1 MPFEPQAGLL
11 TGVWREYKM
20 KTRKIGNTEVSA
32 IGMGC
37 MGFSHAEGMQT
48 DIGTAAKVVREAA
61 DMGYTLFNTGWNYG
75 NAIDPHH
82 NEKILGK
89 ALSNIRHQV
98 VISSKCGVDF
108 DYAVNPNRPP
118 LIYDFSRN
126 TVRRC
131 VEESLRRL
139 RTDYIDF
146 YLQARIDPKT
156 APEEAAETMA
166 ELIREGKVLHWGV
179 SEADEDYLRKAHAV
193 CPITVVEN
201 NYNIIN
207 RSHEKLIP
215 FLEENNIGWVA
226 HGPLFKGLLTGTF
239 SKGTIFAADDWR
251 SSAVNDRNLDRYAPL
266 LEYLR
271 ELGAEKNASLG
282 QIALA
287 WILHQKPYIVPIP
300 GMKKRERLAENMKAT
315 EIRLSTEELKK
326 IDSLNG
332 TCPIEVLGMG
342 YAKKTGAVSLS

>member
-1 MPFEPQAGLL
+1 
-11 TGVWREYKM
+11 M
-20 KTRKIGNTEVSA
+20 KKRYLGAVEVSA

-37 MGFSHAEGMQT
+37 MGFSHAEGAQT
-48 DIGTAAKVVREAA
+48 DIGAAAKIVREAV

-75 NAIDPHH
+75 NAVDPHH
-82 NEKILGK
+82 NEKILGE
-89 ALSNIRHQV
+89 ALADIRHQV

-108 DYAVNPNRPP
+108 DYAVNPDRPP
-118 LIYDFSRN
+118 LIYDFSRK
-126 TVRRC
+126 TVRKC

-146 YLQARIDPKT
+146 YLQARIDPKV
-156 APEEAAETMA
+156 APEEAADTMA

-179 SEADEDYLRKAHAV
+179 SEGDEAYLRRANAV

-201 NYNIIN
+201 HYNMID

-215 FLEENNIGWVA
+215 FLEEYKIGWVA

-239 SKGTIFAADDWR
+239 RKGADFAADDWR
-251 SSAVNDRNLDRYAPL
+251 GSVINDQSLDKYAPL
-266 LEYLR
+266 LNCLS
-271 ELGAEKNASLG
+271 ELSREKNASPV

-300 GMKKRERLAENMKAT
+300 GMKRRERLEENRGAPEIALSDNELMK
-315 EIRLSTEELKK
+315 IN
-326 IDSLNG
+326 SL
-332 TCPIEVLGMG
+332 
-342 YAKKTGAVSLS
+342 AKG

>member
-1 MPFEPQAGLL
+1 
-11 TGVWREYKM
+11 M
-20 KTRKIGNTEVSA
+20 KKRYLGTVEVSA

-37 MGFSHAEGMQT
+37 MGFSHAEGTQT
-48 DIGTAAKVVREAA
+48 DIDTAAKIIREAV
-61 DMGYTLFNTGWNYG
+61 DTGYTLFNTGWNYG

-89 ALSNIRHQV
+89 ALSDIRHQV

-108 DYAVNPNRPP
+108 DYTVNPDRPP
-118 LIYDFSRN
+118 LIYDFSRE

-131 VEESLRRL
+131 VEESLQRL

-146 YLQARIDPKT
+146 YLQARIDPKIT
-156 APEEAAETMA
+156 PEEAASTMA
-166 ELIREGKVLHWGV
+166 ELIQEGKVLHWGV
-179 SEADEDYLRKAHAV
+179 SEADEDYLRKANAV

-207 RSHEKLIP
+207 RSHESLIP

-226 HGPLFKGLLTGTF
+226 HGPLFKGLLTGAFRKGAAF
-239 SKGTIFAADDWR
+239 SADDWR
-251 SSAVNDRNLDRYAPL
+251 GQAVNDQNLDKYAAL
-266 LEYLR
+266 LSYLN
-271 ELGAEKNASLG
+271 ELSLERGATPV

-300 GMKKRERLAENMKAT
+300 GMKKRERLEENRGAAEIT
-315 EIRLSTEELKK
+315 LSDEELTNINLLIKK
-326 IDSLNG
+326 
-332 TCPIEVLGMG
+332 
-342 YAKKTGAVSLS
+342 